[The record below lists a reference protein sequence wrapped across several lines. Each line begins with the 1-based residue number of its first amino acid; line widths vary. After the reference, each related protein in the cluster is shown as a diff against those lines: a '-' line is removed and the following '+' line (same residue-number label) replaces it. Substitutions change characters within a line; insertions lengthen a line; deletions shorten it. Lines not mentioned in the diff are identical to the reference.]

1 MRNDEPRTVTSAR
14 VVRWEGDQWGVLI
27 RYSNRTRSAYA
38 VGDRDKADAELD
50 RLRGG
55 SPASVP
61 KRLPE
66 PVE

>member
-1 MRNDEPRTVTSAR
+1 MRNDEPRTVISAR
-14 VVRWEGDQWGVLI
+14 LIHWEGEWGVSV
-27 RYSNRTRSAYA
+27 RYSNRTRSAYG